1 MVIFSFDRMVGILT
15 LWQIYLYIGRKYT
28 YKVFVARQI
37 HKKDR
42 LFRTIRAKHAEQN
55 EKQQQQ
61 QQYDMMRAAIEI
73 NAQLVLG

>member
-1 MVIFSFDRMVGILT
+1 MFI
-15 LWQIYLYIGRKYT
+15 
-28 YKVFVARQI
+28 ARQI
-37 HKKDR
+37 HKKGR

-61 QQYDMMRAAIEI
+61 QQQQCDMMRAAIEI